1 LRVLVTGHNGYIGS
15 VLVSLLERAGHDVVG
30 LDSDLFA
37 ACTFGNSPPEIE
49 SIPKD
54 VRDVEAEHLAGLD
67 AVLHLA
73 AVCNDPVGDLNPRAT
88 YDINHLASV
97 RLAEKAKA
105 AGVPRFLFS
114 SSCSLYGKAGDELL
128 HEGAAFAPVTPYG
141 RSKVLA
147 ERDIALLADD
157 AFSPT
162 YLRNA
167 TAYGVS
173 PRLRVDIVVNNLV
186 GFAVTTG
193 EVLIQSDG
201 TPWRPLVH
209 IEDISRAFLAVLR
222 APRELVHDEAFNVG
236 ASTENYRIRE
246 IAQIIE
252 EVVPGARAS
261 FAEGGGP
268 DKRSYQVDC
277 SKIQRVLPD
286 FEPQWTVRRGVEELH
301 QAYVRHGLTFDEF
314 TGPRYLRIKRV
325 QELQAAG
332 RVDDDLRWRVPVGA
346 AR

>member
-1 LRVLVTGHNGYIGS
+1 MRVLVTGHNGYIGS
-15 VLVSLLERAGHDVVG
+15 VMTPLLEEAGHEAVG
-30 LDSDLFA
+30 LDFDLFA
-37 ACTFGNSPPEIE
+37 ACTFGEVPPEIE
-49 SIPKD
+49 SIAKD
-54 VRDVEAEHLAGLD
+54 VRDVEAEDLVGFD

-73 AVCNDPVGDLNPRAT
+73 AVCNDPVGNLNPRAT

-97 RLAEKAKA
+97 RLAEKAKQ
-105 AGVPRFLFS
+105 AGVGRFLFS
-114 SSCSLYGKAGDELL
+114 SSCSLYGRAGDELL
-128 HEGAAFAPVTPYG
+128 DETAAFAPVTAYG

-157 AFSPT
+157 SFCPT

-173 PRLRVDIVVNNLV
+173 PRLRADIVVNNLV

-209 IEDISRAFLAVLR
+209 IEDISRAFLAVLE
-222 APRELVHDEAFNVG
+222 APRELVYNEAFNVG
-236 ASTENYRIRE
+236 ASSENYRIRQ
-246 IAQIIE
+246 IAEIIE
-252 EVVPGARAS
+252 TVVPGARAT

-277 SKIQRVLPD
+277 DKIGRVLGFAPRWKVPD
-286 FEPQWTVRRGVEELH
+286 GVKEHYE
-301 QAYVRHGLTFDEF
+301 AYVAHGLTFEEF
-314 TGPRYLRIKRV
+314 TGSRYLRIKRV

-332 RVDDDLRWRVPVGA
+332 QVDDDLRWRAPVGA

>member
-1 LRVLVTGHNGYIGS
+1 MRVLVTGHNGYIGS
-15 VLVSLLERAGHDVVG
+15 VMGPLLERSGHDVVG
-30 LDSDLFA
+30 LDFDLFT
-37 ACTFGNSPPEIE
+37 ACTFGDPPADIE
-49 SIPKD
+49 SIRKD
-54 VRDVEAEHLAGLD
+54 VRDVETEDLVGFD

-88 YDINHLASV
+88 YDINHVASV
-97 RLAEKAKA
+97 RLAEKAKQ

-114 SSCSLYGKAGDELL
+114 SSCSLYGRAGDELL
-128 HEGAAFAPVTPYG
+128 DESASFAPVTPYG

-157 AFSPT
+157 SFSPT

-193 EVLIQSDG
+193 MVLIQSDG

-209 IEDISRAFLAVLR
+209 IEDISRAFLAVLH
-222 APRELVHDEAFNVG
+222 APRQLVHNEAFNVG
-236 ASTENYRIRE
+236 ASSENYRIRE
-246 IAQIIE
+246 IANIIE
-252 EVVPGARAS
+252 QVVPGVRAS

-277 SKIQRVLPD
+277 SKIQRALPE
-286 FEPQWTVRRGVEELH
+286 FKPLWTVPRGVEELH
-301 QAYVRHGLTFDEF
+301 EAYVRHGLTFDEF
-314 TGPRYLRIKRV
+314 TGSRYLRIKRV
-325 QELQAAG
+325 QELQASG
-332 RVDDDLRWRVPVGA
+332 QVDDDLR
-346 AR
+346 